1 MKSHPYVALSLTA
14 ISCAMLPFTAPAFA
28 DNNIEEVIISA
39 SAHQKSA
46 QEVAGS
52 FNVIANDELQRDAA
66 ATLGDTL
73 QNQVGIASSSFGPGV
88 GNPMI
93 RGLGGKRIEILQNS
107 SSVGDASDV
116 SPDHAIATEALL
128 AERIEILR
136 GPATL
141 RFGPGAIGG
150 VVNVIDNRIHLSAF
164 EGIEGALESRYS
176 SGNDGVATVARFD
189 AGNGPLNL
197 HLDGVSRDSNDVKI
211 PGLADL
217 DDSDSSNGFI
227 ANSDARA
234 DSLSAGASWVQDN
247 SVMGFSVS
255 HLDNNYGLPPAS
267 HGAHSEDSDAGHDDI
282 VVRIDMQQTSY
293 QGKLLLSDLGDF
305 FDRLNVDVSYTD
317 YQHREQEF
325 DLDTG
330 DSAISSTIEAQSR
343 ELRAELT
350 HLERAGW
357 FGTMG
362 LQVSSRDFGSS
373 GEESFIPAST
383 TSRQGLYWLE
393 ETAIADNNLEV
404 GIRFDRQKIEMA
416 DQSLSLDHDSV
427 NIGASWIAPLSEHH
441 RLSLTLAHSERA
453 PAAEELLT
461 LGTHVATNS
470 YEIGNTRLSG
480 ESSNSIELTWVYEG
494 DEESLLTFRGS
505 VYHNQFS
512 NFIFQQ
518 DTGLSLSHDLEDMGF
533 EGLQACS
540 SALADFSNSLDEYT
554 DAITC
559 YLFEQRDAT
568 FSGIELES
576 SYQLSDSQSIELQA
590 DLVRGQFTAG
600 SNRDI
605 PRLPPAKIR
614 ASYVVESDHWRAA
627 LNITRAAAQN
637 NAGEN
642 QMSTLGYTR
651 LDASLSYNQPNWS
664 VFVQGQNLTDRDIR
678 NATSFLREIAPEA
691 GRNLT
696 IGLRYQF

>member
-52 FNVIANDELQRDAA
+52 FNVIAGDELQRDAA

-88 GNPMI
+88 GIPMI

-107 SSVGDASDV
+107 SSVGDASDI

-234 DSLSAGASWVQDN
+234 DSLSAGASWVQGN

-267 HGAHSEDSDAGHDDI
+267 HGAHSEDSDVGHDDI

-293 QGKLLLSDLGDF
+293 QGKLLLSNLGDF

-317 YQHREQEF
+317 YQHKEQEF

-330 DSAISSTIEAQSR
+330 DRAISSTIEAQSR
-343 ELRAELT
+343 ELHAELT

-480 ESSNSIELTWVYEG
+480 ESSNIIELTWVYEG

-664 VFVQGQNLTDRDIR
+664 IFIQGQNLTDRDIR

>member
-14 ISCAMLPFTAPAFA
+14 ISCAMLPFTVPAFA
-28 DNNIEEVIISA
+28 NNNIEEIIISA

-52 FNVIANDELQRDAA
+52 FNVIAGDELQRDAA

-88 GNPMI
+88 GIPMI

-107 SSVGDASDV
+107 SSVGDASDI

-234 DSLSAGASWVQDN
+234 DSLSAGASWVQGN

-267 HGAHSEDSDAGHDDI
+267 HGAHSEDSDVGHDDI

-293 QGKLLLSDLGDF
+293 QGKLLLSNLGDF

-317 YQHREQEF
+317 YQHKEQEF

-330 DSAISSTIEAQSR
+330 DRAISSTIEAQSR
-343 ELRAELT
+343 ELHAELT

-664 VFVQGQNLTDRDIR
+664 IFIQGQNLTDRDIR

-691 GRNLT
+691 RRNLT

>member
-14 ISCAMLPFTAPAFA
+14 ISCAMLPFTVPAFA
-28 DNNIEEVIISA
+28 NNNIEEIIISA

-52 FNVIANDELQRDAA
+52 FNVIAGDELQRDAA

-88 GNPMI
+88 GIPMI

-107 SSVGDASDV
+107 SSVGDASDI

-197 HLDGVSRDSNDVKI
+197 HLDGVSRDSNNVKI

-234 DSLSAGASWVQDN
+234 DSLSAGASWVQGN

-267 HGAHSEDSDAGHDDI
+267 HGAHSEDSDVGHDDI

-293 QGKLLLSDLGDF
+293 QGKLLLSNLGDF

-317 YQHREQEF
+317 YQHKEQEF

-330 DSAISSTIEAQSR
+330 DRAISSTIEAQSR
-343 ELRAELT
+343 ELHAELT

-664 VFVQGQNLTDRDIR
+664 IFIQGQNLTDRDIR

>member
-14 ISCAMLPFTAPAFA
+14 ISCAMLPFTVPAFA
-28 DNNIEEVIISA
+28 NNNIEEIIISA

-52 FNVIANDELQRDAA
+52 FNVIAGDELQRDAA

-88 GNPMI
+88 GIPMI

-107 SSVGDASDV
+107 SSVGDASDI

-234 DSLSAGASWVQDN
+234 DSLSAGASWVQGN

-267 HGAHSEDSDAGHDDI
+267 HGAHSEDSDVGHDDI

-293 QGKLLLSDLGDF
+293 QGKLLLSNLGDF

-317 YQHREQEF
+317 YQHKEQEF

-330 DSAISSTIEAQSR
+330 DRAISSTIEAQSR
-343 ELRAELT
+343 ELHAELT

-576 SYQLSDSQSIELQA
+576 SYQLSDAQSIELQA

>member
-14 ISCAMLPFTAPAFA
+14 ISCAMLPFTVPAFA
-28 DNNIEEVIISA
+28 NNNIEEIIISA

-52 FNVIANDELQRDAA
+52 FNVIAGDELQRDAA

-88 GNPMI
+88 GIPMI

-107 SSVGDASDV
+107 SSVGDASDI

-234 DSLSAGASWVQDN
+234 DSLSAGASWVQGN

-267 HGAHSEDSDAGHDDI
+267 HGAHSEDSDVGHDDI

-293 QGKLLLSDLGDF
+293 QGKLLLSNLGDF

-317 YQHREQEF
+317 YQHKEQEF

-330 DSAISSTIEAQSR
+330 DRAISSTIEAQSR
-343 ELRAELT
+343 ELHAELT

-480 ESSNSIELTWVYEG
+480 ESSNIIELTWVYEG

-664 VFVQGQNLTDRDIR
+664 IFIQGQNLTDRDIR

-691 GRNLT
+691 GPNLT

>member
-1 MKSHPYVALSLTA
+1 MKLHPYVALSLTA

-234 DSLSAGASWVQDN
+234 DSLSAGASWVQGN

-267 HGAHSEDSDAGHDDI
+267 HGAHSEDSDVGHEDI

-293 QGKLLLSDLGDF
+293 QGKLLLSNLGDF

-317 YQHREQEF
+317 YQHKEQEF

-330 DSAISSTIEAQSR
+330 DRAISSTIEAQSR
-343 ELRAELT
+343 ELHAELT

-576 SYQLSDSQSIELQA
+576 SYQLSDAQSIELQA

>member
-52 FNVIANDELQRDAA
+52 FNVIAGDELQRDAA

-88 GNPMI
+88 GIPMI

-107 SSVGDASDV
+107 SSVGDASDI

-234 DSLSAGASWVQDN
+234 DSLSAGASWVQGN

-267 HGAHSEDSDAGHDDI
+267 HGAHSEDSDVGHDDI

-293 QGKLLLSDLGDF
+293 QGKLLLSNLGDF

-317 YQHREQEF
+317 YQHKEQEF

-330 DSAISSTIEAQSR
+330 DRAISSTIEAQSR
-343 ELRAELT
+343 ELHAELT

-664 VFVQGQNLTDRDIR
+664 IFIQGQNLTDRDIR

>member
-14 ISCAMLPFTAPAFA
+14 ISCAMLPFTVPAFA
-28 DNNIEEVIISA
+28 NNNIEEIIISA

-52 FNVIANDELQRDAA
+52 FNVIAGDELQRDAA

-88 GNPMI
+88 GIPMI

-234 DSLSAGASWVQDN
+234 DSLSAGASWVQGN

-267 HGAHSEDSDAGHDDI
+267 HGAHSEDSDVGHDDI

-293 QGKLLLSDLGDF
+293 QGKLLLSNLGDF

-317 YQHREQEF
+317 YQHKEQEF

-330 DSAISSTIEAQSR
+330 DRAISSTIEAQSR
-343 ELRAELT
+343 ELHAELT

>member
-14 ISCAMLPFTAPAFA
+14 ISCAMLPFTVPAFA
-28 DNNIEEVIISA
+28 NNNIEEIIISA

-88 GNPMI
+88 GIPMI

-107 SSVGDASDV
+107 SSVGDASDI

-234 DSLSAGASWVQDN
+234 DSLSAGASWVQGN

-267 HGAHSEDSDAGHDDI
+267 HGAHSEDSDVGHDDI

-293 QGKLLLSDLGDF
+293 QGKLLLSNLGDF

-317 YQHREQEF
+317 YQHKEQEF

-664 VFVQGQNLTDRDIR
+664 IFIQGQNLTDRDIR

>member
-52 FNVIANDELQRDAA
+52 FNVIASDELQRDAA

-234 DSLSAGASWVQDN
+234 DSLSAGASWVQGN

-373 GEESFIPAST
+373 GEESFIPGST

-664 VFVQGQNLTDRDIR
+664 IFIQGQNLTDRDIR

>member
-14 ISCAMLPFTAPAFA
+14 ISCAMLPFTVPAFA
-28 DNNIEEVIISA
+28 NNNIEEIIISA

-52 FNVIANDELQRDAA
+52 FNVIAGDELQRDAA

-88 GNPMI
+88 GIPMI

-107 SSVGDASDV
+107 SSVGDASDI

-234 DSLSAGASWVQDN
+234 DSLSAGASWVQGN

-267 HGAHSEDSDAGHDDI
+267 HGAHSEDSDVGHDDI

-293 QGKLLLSDLGDF
+293 QGKLLLSNLGDF

-317 YQHREQEF
+317 YQHKEQEF

-330 DSAISSTIEAQSR
+330 DRAISSTIEAQSR
-343 ELRAELT
+343 ELHAELT

-480 ESSNSIELTWVYEG
+480 ESSNIIELTWVYEG

-664 VFVQGQNLTDRDIR
+664 IFIQGQNLTDRDIR

-696 IGLRYQF
+696 ISLRYQF

>member
-14 ISCAMLPFTAPAFA
+14 ISCAMLPFTVPAFA
-28 DNNIEEVIISA
+28 NNNIEEIIISA

-52 FNVIANDELQRDAA
+52 FNVIAGDELQRDAA

-88 GNPMI
+88 GIPMI

-107 SSVGDASDV
+107 SSVGDASDI

-234 DSLSAGASWVQDN
+234 DSLSAGASWVQGN

-267 HGAHSEDSDAGHDDI
+267 HGAHSEDSDVGHDDI

-293 QGKLLLSDLGDF
+293 QGKLLLSNLGDF

-317 YQHREQEF
+317 YQHKEQEF

-330 DSAISSTIEAQSR
+330 DRAISSTIEAQSR

-480 ESSNSIELTWVYEG
+480 ESSNIIELTWVYEG

-664 VFVQGQNLTDRDIR
+664 IFIQGQNLTDRDIR

>member
-52 FNVIANDELQRDAA
+52 FNVIAGDELQRDAA

-234 DSLSAGASWVQDN
+234 DSLSAGASWVQGN

-317 YQHREQEF
+317 YQHKEQEF

-330 DSAISSTIEAQSR
+330 DRAISSTIEAQSR

-576 SYQLSDSQSIELQA
+576 SYQLSDAQSIELQA

-664 VFVQGQNLTDRDIR
+664 IFIQGQNLTDRDIR

>member
-14 ISCAMLPFTAPAFA
+14 ISCAMLPFTVPAFA
-28 DNNIEEVIISA
+28 NNNIEEIIISA

-52 FNVIANDELQRDAA
+52 FNVIAGDELQRDAA

-88 GNPMI
+88 GIPMI

-107 SSVGDASDV
+107 SSVGDASDI

-234 DSLSAGASWVQDN
+234 DSLSAGASWVQGN

-267 HGAHSEDSDAGHDDI
+267 HGAHSEDSDVGHDDI

-293 QGKLLLSDLGDF
+293 QGKLLLSNLGDF

-317 YQHREQEF
+317 YQHKEQEF

-330 DSAISSTIEAQSR
+330 DRAISSTIEAQSR
-343 ELRAELT
+343 ELHAELT

-470 YEIGNTRLSG
+470 YEIDNTRLSG
-480 ESSNSIELTWVYEG
+480 ESSNIIELTWVYEG

-540 SALADFSNSLDEYT
+540 SALADFSSSLDEYT

-576 SYQLSDSQSIELQA
+576 SYQLSDAQSIELQA

>member
-88 GNPMI
+88 GIPMI

-234 DSLSAGASWVQDN
+234 DSLSAGASWVQGN

-373 GEESFIPAST
+373 GEESFIPGST

-664 VFVQGQNLTDRDIR
+664 IFIQGQNLTDRDIR

>member
-14 ISCAMLPFTAPAFA
+14 ISCAMLPFTVPAFA
-28 DNNIEEVIISA
+28 NNNIEEIIISA

-107 SSVGDASDV
+107 SSVGDASDI

-267 HGAHSEDSDAGHDDI
+267 HGAHSEDSDVGHDDI

-293 QGKLLLSDLGDF
+293 QGKLLLSNLGDF

-330 DSAISSTIEAQSR
+330 DRAISSTIEAQSR
-343 ELRAELT
+343 ELHAELT

-373 GEESFIPAST
+373 GEESFIPGST

-480 ESSNSIELTWVYEG
+480 ESSNIIELTWVYEG

-540 SALADFSNSLDEYT
+540 SALADFSSSLDEYT

-576 SYQLSDSQSIELQA
+576 SYQLSDAQSIELQA